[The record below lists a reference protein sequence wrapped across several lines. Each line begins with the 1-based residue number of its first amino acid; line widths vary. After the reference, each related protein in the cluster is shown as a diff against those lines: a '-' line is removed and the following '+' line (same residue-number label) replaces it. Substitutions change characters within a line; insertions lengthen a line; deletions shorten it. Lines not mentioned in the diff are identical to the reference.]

1 MRESKE
7 LGKARHHLAKAEAAL
22 STESGLFH
30 LKEGLAL
37 LESEMDR
44 DPATPRASIA
54 RNLGQ
59 TYTSRIYEHIG
70 REIAGDRNP
79 PQPELE
85 HLFSLVRAFDDAGFD
100 LPANSRELKIAVVR
114 RLIDYYYE
122 GHSAADK
129 EKACR
134 RLADL
139 SGDRDGA

>member
-7 LGKARHHLAKAEAAL
+7 LGEAREHLAKAEAAL
-22 STESGLFH
+22 STGDGLFH
-30 LKEGLAL
+30 LKEGLSL

-44 DPATPRASIA
+44 DPAASRASVA

-59 TYTSRIYEHIG
+59 TYTSRIYERIG
-70 REIAGDRNP
+70 LAIAGDRNL

-85 HLFSLVRAFDDAGFD
+85 HLFSLLRAFDDVGFD

-114 RLIDYYYE
+114 RLIDCYYE

-129 EKACR
+129 EKAYR
-134 RLADL
+134 RLANL
-139 SGDRDGA
+139 SSDGHDA